1 MNFIDKTIS
10 IFSPKLGV
18 ERAKLRR
25 QEDNINSGQRSYDA
39 ATKGRRGDGWTSS
52 SGVNQNANS
61 DIQKSLH
68 ILRERSIN
76 SYKNNSS
83 AFSAH
88 RKIQNNVIGSGI
100 MPTPIS
106 AIGEKKL
113 TPKEIEIIK
122 EEWKHFS
129 ETTACDWNDN
139 MYMGGIQSLAMRT
152 LSIQGE
158 VFIMKQ
164 RDSNS
169 RIPFKL
175 QVLSAHMI
183 DHNRNTYQIK
193 QREGNFI
200 VQGVEFDSRGRKVGF
215 WVFNSDPK
223 NEYTMKLESVFVSTD
238 DIFQVYYS
246 DFPEQ
251 VRGVPFGVPAMLNMR
266 DLDDYEDAQ
275 LLLQKVSAS
284 HVGVTTRPVDED
296 NTNSKQYEQYDYI
309 EPGMIQHLAPG
320 ESITFNSPPTPGSYS
335 EYVSKN
341 QQKNA
346 SGFGITYEQLTGDM
360 SNVNFSSGRMGW
372 IEAQRQIED
381 WQYNMFIPQFCDKV
395 WNWFIEGLLVRG
407 IISKRAGAEWTPQGR
422 EMIDPVKEMNGLI
435 LELKSGLISWT
446 EACKRRGYNPET
458 LLEQIKTDK
467 EKFAELGI
475 NVEWIIDTEVVADP
489 QAGAGKEGTL
499 TTEDLK
505 RVLDAYGVG
514 VRAGTITPTDSD
526 EEYFRKLAK
535 FPEMSAAVIDSWKED
550 GGFRRP
556 ITLATAKDNT
566 DFIQ

>member
-10 IFSPKLGV
+10 FFNPKAGL

-25 QEDNINSGQRSYDA
+25 QEEIISSGQRAYDA
-39 ATKGRRGDGWTSS
+39 ATQGRRGDGWTSWS
-52 SGVNQNANS
+52 QSNNANH
-61 DIQKSLH
+61 DIQKALK
-68 ILRERSIN
+68 ILRERSIH

-100 MPTPIS
+100 MPTPVS
-106 AIGEKKL
+106 LIGEKKL
-113 TPKEIEIIK
+113 TDKEIDIIK
-122 EEWKHFS
+122 AEWKSFS
-129 ETTACDWNDN
+129 ESTACDWNGN

-152 LSIQGE
+152 QSVQGE
-158 VFIMKQ
+158 AFVLRQ
-164 RDSNS
+164 RDSTA

-175 QVLSAHMI
+175 QVLPPHMV
-183 DHNRNTYQIK
+183 DAQKHTYQIK
-193 QREGNFI
+193 ERTGNFV

-215 WVFNSDPK
+215 WIFDSDPK
-223 NEYTMKLESVFVSTD
+223 NEYTLKIESKFVPVD
-238 DIFQVYYS
+238 DMFQVFYP

-251 VRGVPFGVPAMLNMR
+251 VRGVPNGVPAMLNMR

-284 HVGVTTRPVDED
+284 HVGVTTRPENGED
-296 NTNSKQYEQYDYI
+296 TKDYERYDHI

-320 ESITFNSPPTPGSYS
+320 EGIEFNNPPTPGSYS

-346 SGFGITYEQLTGDM
+346 AGFGITYEQLTGDM

-395 WNWFIEGLLVRG
+395 WGWFIEGLIARSV
-407 IISKRAGAEWTPQGR
+407 INKRVGAEWTPQGR

-458 LLEQIKTDK
+458 LLAQIKADK
-467 EKFAELGI
+467 DKFKELDI
-475 NVEWIIDTEVVADP
+475 NVEWIIDPEAIADP
-489 QAGAGKEGTL
+489 QAGVGEEGSL
-499 TTEDLK
+499 STEDLK
-505 RVLDAYGVG
+505 RVLDAYSVG

-526 EEYFRKLAK
+526 ESYFRTLAK
-535 FPEMSAAVIDSWKED
+535 FPAMSAAVIDAWKED

-556 ITLATAKDNT
+556 ITLAIAKENS
-566 DFIQ
+566 DFEA